1 MMPIVA
7 QLLVAVGM
15 LAMQDG
21 AALPAQRP
29 IPVATIRILVTN
41 NDDHLSARVL
51 RNGQEAAARIYRTAG
66 IRIEWVDRIASELP
80 MVVAIPPPGGAER
93 LRIGVNAMGYTF
105 RTEDPGPGGRA
116 LVFFDRVERQALASR
131 TDTVQLLGAVIAHEI
146 GHMLLRNAHVP
157 NGLMRGLWTDHE
169 FTLISMGFLRFSAVE
184 QTRIQSQLSDIRLT
198 AAHLPD

>member
-1 MMPIVA
+1 MIPIVA

-15 LAMQDG
+15 LAMQD
-21 AALPAQRP
+21 ATVLPTQRP
-29 IPVATIRILVTN
+29 IPVSTIRILVTN

-51 RNGQEAAARIYRTAG
+51 RNGQEAAARIYRAAG

-105 RTEDPGPGGRA
+105 RTADPGPGGRA

-131 TDTVQLLGAVIAHEI
+131 IDTVQLLGAVIAHEI
-146 GHMLLRNAHVP
+146 GHMLLRNAHMP
-157 NGLMRGLWTDHE
+157 TGLMRGLWTDHE
-169 FTLISMGFLRFSAVE
+169 FALISMGFLRFSAVE
-184 QTRIQSQLSDIRLT
+184 QTRIQSQLSDVRLT
-198 AAHLPD
+198 ATHLPD